1 MTILA
6 LYLAV
11 IAALAGWWLS
21 RQRLTA
27 KPWLEQG
34 VLGEA
39 PQRAEW
45 PGPATRTG
53 LGIFL
58 AVAGSLFA
66 LSITAYFM
74 RMSGTDWAPLPK
86 PGLLWLNTDILFVS
100 SVALYWAQRGARR
113 DDLRQVKLGLLAGG
127 LTALVFAAGQ
137 ALAWRQ
143 LAAAGYGLAS
153 NPANTFFYLLTGMH
167 GLHLLGGLVALVRTG
182 AAAWGARTTADL
194 QHSIDLCAI
203 YWHFLL
209 LIWLVLFGVLML
221 T

>member
-1 MTILA
+1 MTVLA
-6 LYLAV
+6 IYLAV

-21 RQRLTA
+21 HQQLTA

-34 VLGEA
+34 TVGA
-39 PQRAEW
+39 PPETADWR
-45 PGPATRTG
+45 PPTMRTG
-53 LGIFL
+53 LGIFF

-74 RMSGTDWAPLPK
+74 RMNGADWTPLPK
-86 PGLLWLNTDILFVS
+86 PSLLWLNTDILFAS
-100 SVALYWAQRGARR
+100 SVALYWAQRGVRR
-113 DDLRQVKLGLLAGG
+113 SDLHQVRLGLLAGG
-127 LTALVFAAGQ
+127 LTALIFVAGQ

-143 LAAAGYGLAS
+143 LNAAGYGLAS

-167 GLHLLGGLVALVRTG
+167 GLHLLGGLVALARTG
-182 AAAWGARTTADL
+182 AAAWRPPTTQDL
-194 QHSIDLCAI
+194 RLNVDLCAM

-209 LIWLVLFGVLML
+209 LVWLLLFGVLML

>member
-1 MTILA
+1 MTVLA
-6 LYLAV
+6 IYLAV

-21 RQRLTA
+21 HQQLTA

-34 VLGEA
+34 TVGA
-39 PQRAEW
+39 PPETADWR
-45 PGPATRTG
+45 PPTMRTG
-53 LGIFL
+53 LGIFF

-74 RMSGTDWAPLPK
+74 RMNGADWTPLPK
-86 PGLLWLNTDILFVS
+86 PSLLWLNTDILFAS
-100 SVALYWAQRGARR
+100 SVALYWAQRGVRR
-113 DDLRQVKLGLLAGG
+113 GDLYQVRLGLLAGG
-127 LTALVFAAGQ
+127 LTALIFVAGQ

-143 LAAAGYGLAS
+143 LNAAGYGLAS

-167 GLHLLGGLVALVRTG
+167 GLHLLGGLVALARTG
-182 AAAWGARTTADL
+182 AAAWRPTTTQDL
-194 QHSIDLCAI
+194 RLNVDLCAM

-209 LIWLVLFGVLML
+209 LVWLLLFGVLML